1 MDFKFL
7 RGKNSELNF
16 TDNHL
21 RIHQPEF
28 LTNDVEFCF
37 QFDEE
42 EPTVF
47 GSGPNDLH
55 IHISPTPNG
64 NIIFNNNGRTFKIFA
79 RERQ

>member
-1 MDFKFL
+1 MSFKLL
-7 RGKNSELNF
+7 RGEDS
-16 TDNHL
+16 HL
-21 RIHQPEF
+21 TLRQHLTIQQPTFES
-28 LTNDVEFCF
+28 NNVEFCF

-42 EPTVF
+42 NPTVF
-47 GSGPNDLH
+47 SSGPNDLH